1 MAIFVGEHSATI
13 DDKGRIVLPSAFKK
27 AMGEMSLDFVILEKN
42 RLGNCLDIHTEQR
55 WIEKVNQ
62 FQSKLNPLNPVHDKL
77 LQAYFQ
83 NFTRISVADNGRIN
97 IPDSFLEFANLK
109 KKVRF
114 VGMLTT
120 IRLVDDG
127 GAAEQKEISNEEYL
141 KMLSELNGGNYK

>member
-13 DDKGRIVLPSAFKK
+13 DDKGRIVLPSVFKK

-55 WIEKVNQ
+55 WIEKVNH
-62 FQSKLNPLNPVHDKL
+62 FQSKLNSLNPVHDKL

-83 NFTRISVADNGRIN
+83 NFTRIGVAENGRIN
-97 IPDSFLEFANLK
+97 IPDSFLKFANLK

-127 GAAEQKEISNEEYL
+127 EVTEPEISNEEYL
-141 KMLSELNGGNYK
+141 KMLSELNRENDR

>member
-62 FQSKLNPLNPVHDKL
+62 FQSKLNSLNPVHDKL

-83 NFTRISVADNGRIN
+83 NFTRISVAENGRIN
-97 IPDSFLEFANLK
+97 IPDSFLKFANLR

-114 VGMLTT
+114 IGMLTT
-120 IRLVDDG
+120 IRLVDDSEV
-127 GAAEQKEISNEEYL
+127 AEPEISNEEYL
-141 KMLSELNGGNYK
+141 KMLSELSGGNDK

>member
-62 FQSKLNPLNPVHDKL
+62 FQSKLNSLNPIHDKL

-83 NFTRISVADNGRIN
+83 NFTRISVAENGRIN
-97 IPDSFLEFANLK
+97 IPDSFLKFANLK

-114 VGMLTT
+114 IGMLTT
-120 IRLVDDG
+120 IRLVDDSEV
-127 GAAEQKEISNEEYL
+127 AEPEISNEEYL
-141 KMLSELNGGNYK
+141 KILSELSGANDK

>member
-42 RLGNCLDIHTEQR
+42 RLGSCLDIHTEQR
-55 WIEKVNQ
+55 WVEKVNQ
-62 FQSKLNPLNPVHDKL
+62 FQSKLNSLNPIHDKL
-77 LQAYFQ
+77 LQVYFQ
-83 NFTRISVADNGRIN
+83 NFTRISVAENGRIN
-97 IPDSFLEFANLK
+97 IPDAFLKFANLK

-120 IRLVDDG
+120 IRLVDDSEV
-127 GAAEQKEISNEEYL
+127 AEPEISNEEYL
-141 KMLSELNGGNYK
+141 RMLSELSGGN

>member
-55 WIEKVNQ
+55 WVEKVKE
-62 FQSKLNPLNPVHDKL
+62 FQSKLNPLNPNHDKL
-77 LQAYFQ
+77 LQVYFQ
-83 NFTRISVADNGRIN
+83 NFTRIGVADNGRIN
-97 IPDSFLEFANLK
+97 IPDIFLKFANMK
-109 KKVRF
+109 KKVKF

-120 IRLVDDG
+120 IRLINDSEV
-127 GAAEQKEISNEEYL
+127 AEPEMTNEEYL
-141 KMLSELNGGNYK
+141 RMLSELNGGGEK

>member
-42 RLGNCLDIHTEQR
+42 RLGICRDIHTEQR

-62 FQSKLNPLNPVHDKL
+62 FQSKLNSLNPVHDKL
-77 LQAYFQ
+77 LQAYFH
-83 NFTRISVADNGRIN
+83 NFTRISVAENGRIN
-97 IPDSFLEFANLK
+97 IPDSFLKFANLR

-114 VGMLTT
+114 IGMLTT
-120 IRLVDDG
+120 IRLVDDSEV
-127 GAAEQKEISNEEYL
+127 AEPEISNEEYL
-141 KMLSELNGGNYK
+141 KMLSELSGGNDK

>member
-1 MAIFVGEHSATI
+1 MAIFVGEYSATI
-13 DDKGRIVLPSAFKK
+13 DDKGRIVLPSVFKK

-62 FQSKLNPLNPVHDKL
+62 FQSKLNSLNPVHDKL

-83 NFTRISVADNGRIN
+83 NFTRIGVAENGRIN
-97 IPDSFLEFANLK
+97 IPDAFLRFANLK

-114 VGMLTT
+114 VGMRTT
-120 IRLVDDG
+120 IRLVDDS
-127 GAAEQKEISNEEYL
+127 EISEPEITNEDYL
-141 KMLSELNGGNYK
+141 RILNELNGGNNN

>member
-13 DDKGRIVLPSAFKK
+13 DDKGRIVLPAAFKK
-27 AMGEMSLDFVILEKN
+27 AMGEMSLDFVVLEKN

-77 LQAYFQ
+77 LQAFFQ
-83 NFTRISVADNGRIN
+83 NFTRIGVAENGRIN
-97 IPDSFLEFANLK
+97 IPDSFLSFANLK

-114 VGMLTT
+114 IGMFTT
-120 IRLVDDG
+120 IRLVDDSEV
-127 GAAEQKEISNEEYL
+127 AEPEISNEEYL
-141 KMLSELNGGNYK
+141 RMLSELSGENDK